1 MLLVSAGSEVDI
13 CISAQK
19 LLKDGGINARVVSM
33 YCTQIFDSQPVGYIN
48 SVLPCGVPRVCVEA
62 SGDNIWYKY
71 AAGGKVINMTSFGQS
86 APMEKL
92 YDYYGF
98 TPQNI
103 ADTAKKLLDKE

>member
-1 MLLVSAGSEVDI
+1 MNWYRKAVWACHGANGWKSIV
-13 CISAQK
+13 
-19 LLKDGGINARVVSM
+19 
-33 YCTQIFDSQPVGYIN
+33 CTGKERYNKGRIN
-48 SVLPCGVPRVCVEA
+48 SVLPCGVLRVCVEA